1 MKNFKIHFG
10 KNISFQSNLV
20 ELLSPSNLENNILY
34 VKNNQLTLLPP
45 GLNNQYLHIND
56 GRII

>member
-1 MKNFKIHFG
+1 MKNLKIHFG

-20 ELLSPSNLENNILY
+20 ELLSTSNLENNILY
-34 VKNNQLTLLPP
+34 VKNNQLILLPP